1 MKTQNPLEDLI
12 LLSYN
17 AEGLTPEQ
25 RQYALTSD
33 MMYVDGCT
41 KKKLIGTR
49 EQLGSI
55 PENIRESSEI
65 FEGEEA
71 YQHLVEVAAGLW
83 SRARG
88 ESQIVGQCKRALT
101 QYQEKAP
108 THAKSIETVIRW
120 SLTDAGT
127 IRNHQTSKLRP
138 AFFENAAHKIA
149 NQKAGDVA
157 AIVVSG
163 QPGKNTP
170 SNIAKNIAKALGNN
184 RKDRVK
190 KLIITSPDQEVLKN
204 AHSFFH
210 RARERK
216 LIVSDIEI
224 IPFDELMD
232 ASGPLQWVKQLFVTT
247 KMGEN
252 PEADAK
258 IIDQWSHKEVYGGML
273 VHLGGPRNGDRYSN
287 DMWSNSGLHY
297 YISPE
302 EIIAQQKESHKTNDA
317 LVDLGKNAARNCAL
331 SRARNKRPIAKE
343 LSLPEEKY
351 LERIGLSKGGRVIC

>member
-138 AFFENAAHKIA
+138 AFFENAAHK
-149 NQKAGDVA
+149 
-157 AIVVSG
+157 
-163 QPGKNTP
+163 
-170 SNIAKNIAKALGNN
+170 IAKNIAKALGNN